1 MIGQNCTIFHQV
13 TIGNNGKDSKAPII
27 GNNVIIGAGA
37 KVIGGIKIG
46 NNVKI
51 VLLPQ
56 ITLSH
61 VDSKNRILHALLFLL
76 YCLVIFIIIT
86 YLLKQANI
94 IPYRFIGGTL

>member
-13 TIGNNGKDSKAPII
+13 TIGNNGKDSKAPI
-27 GNNVIIGAGA
+27 
-37 KVIGGIKIG
+37 IG